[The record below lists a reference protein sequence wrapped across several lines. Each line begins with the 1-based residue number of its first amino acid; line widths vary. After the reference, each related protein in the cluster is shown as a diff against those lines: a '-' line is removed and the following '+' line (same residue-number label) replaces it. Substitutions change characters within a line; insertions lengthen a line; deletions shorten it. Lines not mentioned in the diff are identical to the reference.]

1 MPTDW
6 IKSHPGYVV
15 FVAIWIAALAYRQAQ
30 RTRGQGLGVFVTPW
44 VLILSALVAGG
55 LLLSTVPSGSGEILV
70 YGIVSALLAALEM
83 GLETFAT
90 ASEHA
95 GKEKAASESLAHT
108 QQKLHLHIEQTP
120 LGVMEMD
127 LEGRF
132 TEWNS
137 AAERIFGFP
146 RGEVIGKDFRQL
158 TVPDSA
164 RKEVDGIWTGL
175 LKGCSETGRMHEN
188 VTRDGRTILCDWSYA
203 PILDWQGK
211 IIGVSSLCEDIT
223 EKQRAA
229 REIEN
234 LAAFPRYNPNP
245 VMQFSEEGD
254 LVYFNESA
262 EEMARSLGKQK
273 VPDILPPDVAL
284 AVRECLESG
293 GNQVRRETKTES
305 RTISWAFFPIPAI
318 RCVHCYASDVT
329 EKLNLEQQLRQSQKM
344 QSVGQLAAGVAHD
357 FNNVLTIIQGHG
369 ELVAM
374 SETLTKSGL
383 ESLDQVR
390 MAAERAA
397 KLTQQLLTFGR
408 KQFMQM
414 EIMDINEII
423 QRVTQMLRRV
433 LGENV
438 SLRSNLA
445 AKLPAIEADATMM
458 EQVIMNLSVNARDAM
473 PGGGSLTIGTVPV
486 LVSRQY
492 VDRNPEAREGTF
504 ICLSVSDNGTGIE
517 PDKINKLFE
526 PFFTT
531 KEVGKGTGLGLA
543 TVYGIVKQHQGWIE
557 VESELGKGTVFKVY
571 LPASQRSLATRN
583 GKAAPQNVRG
593 GKETVLLVED
603 EAGVLSLARGILK
616 GYGYDV
622 LEARSG
628 VEALRVWAQHDTR
641 IDLLLTDIVMP
652 EGMSGLDLAKK
663 LRQEKRDLKVLYSS
677 GYSIEVAG
685 QDFGLTEGMAFLK
698 KPYHSSALA
707 LKVRECLDQP
717 AQVGV

>member
-1 MPTDW
+1 MPIEW
-6 IKSHPGYVV
+6 ITSHPGYAA
-15 FVAIWIAALAYRQAQ
+15 FAALWIAVLLARKFAKMRCSQSRYPAAEW
-30 RTRGQGLGVFVTPW
+30 TVIVLTLAAGG
-44 VLILSALVAGG
+44 VLIDCVPHGPAVALVYIITSTLIALTELCVAARGEAEASRRCEEETATT
-55 LLLSTVPSGSGEILV
+55 LL
-70 YGIVSALLAALEM
+70 
-83 GLETFAT
+83 
-90 ASEHA
+90 
-95 GKEKAASESLAHT
+95 HT

-120 LGVMEMD
+120 LGVMELD

-132 TEWNS
+132 MEWNS

-146 RGEVIGKDFRQL
+146 REEVIGKDFRDL
-158 TVPDSA
+158 IVPEST
-164 RKEVDGIWTGL
+164 RKEVANTWEALMRGATE
-175 LKGCSETGRMHEN
+175 KGYMTEN
-188 VTRDGRTILCDWSYA
+188 VTRDGRNILCEWSNT
-203 PILDWQGK
+203 PIRDNEGK
-211 IIGVSSLCEDIT
+211 ITGVSSLCEDIT
-223 EKQRAA
+223 EKRKAA

-254 LVYFNESA
+254 LVYCNESA
-262 EEMARSLGKQK
+262 ELMANSLGKQK
-273 VPDILPPDVAL
+273 VHDILPPDVAK
-284 AVRECLESG
+284 AVKECLENG
-293 GNQVRRETKTES
+293 GVQVKRDTKIDTKS
-305 RTISWAFFPIPAI
+305 ISWAFFPIPAI

-329 EKLNLEQQLRQSQKM
+329 ERLNLEQQLRQSQKM

-357 FNNVLTIIQGHG
+357 FNNVLTIIQGHS

-374 SETLTKSGL
+374 GEKLSKSGAD
-383 ESLDQVR
+383 SMDQIR
-390 MAAERAA
+390 MASERAA

-414 EIMDINEII
+414 EMMDINEII
-423 QRVTQMLRRV
+423 QQVTQMLRRV

-486 LVSRQY
+486 MVSKAY
-492 VDRNPEAREGTF
+492 VERNPEAREGTF
-504 ICLSVSDNGTGIE
+504 VCLSVSDNGTGIE
-517 PDKINKLFE
+517 PDKISKLFE

-557 VESELGKGTVFKVY
+557 VESELGKGTVFKVF
-571 LPASQRSLATRN
+571 LPATAKAVQVRN
-583 GKAAPQNVRG
+583 GKATPQNVRG
-593 GKETVLLVED
+593 GNETVLLVED
-603 EAGVLSLARGILK
+603 EAGVLSLARGVLK
-616 GYGYDV
+616 SYGYAV

-628 VEALRVWAQHDTR
+628 VEALRIWAQYDTR

-652 EGMSGLDLAKK
+652 EGMSGLDLARK
-663 LRQEKRDLKVLYSS
+663 LRLEKRDLKVLYSS

-685 QDFGLTEGMAFLK
+685 QDFGLTDGMALLK
-698 KPYHSSALA
+698 KPYQPSALA
-707 LKVRECLDQP
+707 LKVRECLDLP
-717 AQVGV
+717 A

>member
-1 MPTDW
+1 MPIVW
-6 IKSHPGYVV
+6 FQSHPAFLV
-15 FVAIWIAALAYRQAQ
+15 FAAAWIAALALRQA
-30 RTRGQGLGVFVTPW
+30 LKPVAATPRLCIARW
-44 VLILSALVAGG
+44 LLVLATLSAAS
-55 LLLSTVPSGSGEILV
+55 LLLAAIPPGPPALLAYLLT
-70 YGIVSALLAALEM
+70 SALLLTIDLAVSARAQNC
-83 GLETFAT
+83 AT
-90 ASEHA
+90 RLLGQQAH
-95 GKEKAASESLAHT
+95 ESLLLT

-120 LGVMEMD
+120 MGVIELD
-127 LEGRF
+127 IDGRIV
-132 TEWNS
+132 EWNS

-146 RGEVIGKDFRQL
+146 REEVIGKDFRPL
-158 TVPDSA
+158 IVPETVRNGIDEMWATLLNGVSESA
-164 RKEVDGIWTGL
+164 
-175 LKGCSETGRMHEN
+175 RMHEN
-188 VTRDGRTILCDWSYA
+188 MTRDGRVIVCEWNHS
-203 PILDWQGK
+203 PIRDSAGR

-245 VMQFSEEGD
+245 VMQFSEQGD

-273 VPDILPPDVAL
+273 VSEILPPDVAA

-293 GNQVRRETKTES
+293 GIQVKRDTKLNS
-305 RTISWAFFPIPAI
+305 RNISWAFFPIPAV

-329 EKLNLEQQLRQSQKM
+329 DRLNLEQQLRQSQKM

-357 FNNVLTIIQGHG
+357 FNNVLTIIQGHS
-369 ELVAM
+369 ELLAIR
-374 SETLTKSGL
+374 ETLSQSGID
-383 ESLDQVR
+383 SLDQVR

-414 EIMDINEII
+414 ELMDINEII

-445 AKLPAIEADATMM
+445 QRLPPIEADATMM

-486 LVSRQY
+486 TVSRAY

-504 ICLSVSDNGTGIE
+504 VCLSVSDNGTGIE
-517 PDKINKLFE
+517 PDKVSKLFE

-571 LPASQRSLATRN
+571 LPASSKAIQASAV
-583 GKAAPQNVRG
+583 KAAPRHVRG
-593 GKETVLLVED
+593 GNETVLLVED
-603 EAGVLSLARGILK
+603 EAGVLTLVRGVLK
-616 GYGYDV
+616 SYGYEV

-628 VEALRVWAQHDTR
+628 VEALRLWAQHDTR

-663 LRQEKRDLKVLYSS
+663 LRTEKRDLKVLYSS

-685 QDFGLTEGMAFLK
+685 QDFGLTDGMAFLK
-698 KPYHSSALA
+698 KPYQPAALA
-707 LKVRECLDQP
+707 SKVRECLDLP
-717 AQVGV
+717 A

>member
-1 MPTDW
+1 MPIDW
-6 IKSHPGYVV
+6 IKSHPGYVAFAV
-15 FVAIWIAALAYRQAQ
+15 LWIAAFAARKFARMRRDQ
-30 RTRGQGLGVFVTPW
+30 
-44 VLILSALVAGG
+44 
-55 LLLSTVPSGSGEILV
+55 SGSTTLKWTLV
-70 YGIVSALLAALEM
+70 VSTLITGAVLNACMPHGAAALLAYVATSGVLAAIEIAFTAHAEANASQRCEADAV
-83 GLETFAT
+83 ET
-90 ASEHA
+90 
-95 GKEKAASESLAHT
+95 LLHT
-108 QQKLHLHIEQTP
+108 EQKLHLHIEQTP
-120 LGVMEMD
+120 LGVMELD
-127 LEGRF
+127 LDGHF
-132 TEWNS
+132 MEWNS

-146 RGEVIGKDFRQL
+146 REEVIGRDFRKL
-158 TVPDSA
+158 IIPESS
-164 RKEVDGIWTGL
+164 RKEVEITWETL
-175 LKGCSETGRMHEN
+175 LKGATEKGYMTEN
-188 VTRDGRTILCDWSYA
+188 VTRDGRLILCEWSNT
-203 PILDWQGK
+203 PIRNTAGQ
-211 IIGVSSLCEDIT
+211 ITGVSSLCEDIT
-223 EKQRAA
+223 EKRRAA

-245 VMQFSEEGD
+245 VMQFSEEGE
-254 LVYFNESA
+254 LVYCNESA

-273 VPDILPPDVAL
+273 VPEILPPDVAA

-293 GNQVRRETKTES
+293 GIQVKRETKIST
-305 RTISWAFFPIPAI
+305 RTIAWAFFPIPAV

-329 EKLNLEQQLRQSQKM
+329 DRLNLEQQLRQSQKM

-357 FNNVLTIIQGHG
+357 FNNVLTIIQGHC
-369 ELVAM
+369 ELVIM
-374 SETLTKSGL
+374 GEKLTKSGL
-383 ESLDQVR
+383 DSLDQVR
-390 MAAERAA
+390 MAADRAA

-414 EIMDINEII
+414 ELMDINEVI
-423 QRVTQMLRRV
+423 QQVTQMLRRV

-438 SLRSNLA
+438 SLRSNLTPR
-445 AKLPAIEADATMM
+445 LPAIEADATMM

-486 LVSRQY
+486 MVSKAY
-492 VDRNPEAREGTF
+492 VERNPEAREGTF
-504 ICLSVSDNGTGIE
+504 VCLSVSDNGTGIE
-517 PDKINKLFE
+517 PDKLNKLFE

-557 VESELGKGTVFKVY
+557 VESELGKGSVFKVY
-571 LPASQRSLATRN
+571 LPASAKAVQTRN
-583 GKAAPQNVRG
+583 GKVAPQNVRG

-603 EAGVLSLARGILK
+603 EAGVLTLARGILSS
-616 GYGYDV
+616 YGYDV

-628 VEALRVWAQHDTR
+628 VEALRLWAQHDTR

-698 KPYHSSALA
+698 KPYQPSALA
-707 LKVRECLDQP
+707 LKVRECLDLP
-717 AQVGV
+717 A

>member
-1 MPTDW
+1 MPIDW
-6 IKSHPGYVV
+6 TKSHPGFTV
-15 FVAIWIAALAYRQAQ
+15 FAALWI
-30 RTRGQGLGVFVTPW
+30 V
-44 VLILSALVAGG
+44 ALVLKQFLGKRDAGTGLTLGKWGVIVFSLAAGSVLLSSLNGFLATILGYLVISG
-55 LLLSTVPSGSGEILV
+55 LLVATEYCAGAMARARVLEREDARTQEIL
-70 YGIVSALLAALEM
+70 L
-83 GLETFAT
+83 
-90 ASEHA
+90 
-95 GKEKAASESLAHT
+95 HT
-108 QQKLHLHIEQTP
+108 EQKLHLHIEQTP

-127 LEGRF
+127 LDGRLM
-132 TEWNS
+132 EWNT
-137 AAERIFGFP
+137 AAERIFGYQ
-146 RGEVIGKDFRQL
+146 RAEVIGRDFRDMIIPRPTREEFEKVWQ
-158 TVPDSA
+158 D
-164 RKEVDGIWTGL
+164 L
-175 LKGCSETGRMHEN
+175 LKGSSEPGRMREN
-188 VTRDGRTILCDWSYA
+188 VTREGRIILCDWSSTA
-203 PILDWQGK
+203 IRDAGGR

-245 VMQFSEEGD
+245 VMQFSEEGE

-273 VPDILPPDVAL
+273 VPEILPPEATV
-284 AVRECLESG
+284 AVRQCLENG
-293 GNQVRRETKTES
+293 GMQIRRETKVAQ

-329 EKLNLEQQLRQSQKM
+329 DRLNLEQQLRQSQKM

-357 FNNVLTIIQGHG
+357 FNNILTIIQGHC
-369 ELVAM
+369 ELV
-374 SETLTKSGL
+374 TLGEKLSKSGMD
-383 ESLDQVR
+383 SLDQVR

-414 EIMDINEII
+414 ETLDLNEII
-423 QRVTQMLRRV
+423 QRVAQMLRRV

-438 SLRSNLA
+438 SLRCNLA
-445 AKLPAIEADATMM
+445 PRLPAVEADATMM

-486 LVSRQY
+486 MVTRAY
-492 VDRNPEAREGTF
+492 VERNPEAREGTF
-504 ICLSVSDNGTGIE
+504 ICLSASDNGTGIE
-517 PDKINKLFE
+517 PDKLGKLFE

-543 TVYGIVKQHQGWIE
+543 TVYGIVKQHHGWIE

-571 LPASQRSLATRN
+571 LPSSSKTSLVKN
-583 GKAAPQNVRG
+583 GKVAPQNVRG

-603 EAGVLSLARGILK
+603 EAGVLTLARGILQS
-616 GYGYDV
+616 YGYDV

-628 VEALRVWAQHDTR
+628 VEALRLWAQHDTR

-685 QDFGLTEGMAFLK
+685 QDFGLTDGMAFLK
-698 KPYHSSALA
+698 KPYQPAALA
-707 LKVRECLDQP
+707 QKVRECLDLP
-717 AQVGV
+717 A

>member
-6 IKSHPGYVV
+6 IQRHPGFTAFALLWIVALALRQFLIKREVGAGSVLCKWVV
-15 FVAIWIAALAYRQAQ
+15 ILMALASGGFLVTSLHGTAAL
-30 RTRGQGLGVFVTPW
+30 VVS
-44 VLILSALVAGG
+44 LI
-55 LLLSTVPSGSGEILV
+55 I
-70 YGIVSALLAALEM
+70 SALLTTIELAADA
-83 GLETFAT
+83 FA
-90 ASEHA
+90 AAAVSQSL
-95 GKEKAASESLAHT
+95 EKATTDALVHT
-108 QQKLHLHIEQTP
+108 EQKLHLHIEQTP
-120 LGVMEMD
+120 LGVIEMD
-127 LEGRF
+127 LEGRLL
-132 TEWNS
+132 EWNT
-137 AAERIFGFP
+137 AAERIFGFS
-146 RGEVIGKDFRQL
+146 RGEVIGKDFRHL
-158 TVPDSA
+158 IIPEAS
-164 RKEVDGIWTGL
+164 RKELEQVWDALVQGS
-175 LKGCSETGRMHEN
+175 SEPGPMKQN
-188 VTRDGRTILCDWSYA
+188 VTKDGRTILCEWSNA
-203 PILDWQGK
+203 HVRDGNGA
-211 IIGVSSLCEDIT
+211 IIGISSLCEDIT
-223 EKQRAA
+223 EKHRAA

-245 VMQFSEEGD
+245 VMQFSEEGE

-262 EEMARSLGKQK
+262 EEMARVLGKGK
-273 VPDILPPDVAL
+273 VPEILPADVIG
-284 AVRECLESG
+284 AVRECLENG
-293 GNQVRRETKTES
+293 GIQVRRETKINS
-305 RTISWAFFPIPAI
+305 RTIAWAFFPIPAI
-318 RCVHCYASDVT
+318 RCVHCYASDIT
-329 EKLNLEQQLRQSQKM
+329 DRLNLEQQLRQSQKM

-357 FNNVLTIIQGHG
+357 FNNVLTIIQGHC
-369 ELVAM
+369 ELVVTG
-374 SETLTKSGL
+374 EKLTKSGL

-390 MAAERAA
+390 MAADRAA

-414 EIMDINEII
+414 ELMDINEVI
-423 QRVTQMLRRV
+423 QQVTQMLRRV
-433 LGENV
+433 LGENI

-445 AKLPAIEADATMM
+445 PKLPAIEADATMM

-486 LVSRQY
+486 MVSRAY

-557 VESELGKGTVFKVY
+557 VESELGKGSVFKVF
-571 LPASQRSLATRN
+571 LPASAKAVQIRN
-583 GKAAPQNVRG
+583 GKVAPQNVRG

-603 EAGVLSLARGILK
+603 EAGVLTLARGILK
-616 GYGYDV
+616 SYGYDV

-628 VEALRVWAQHDTR
+628 VEALRLWAQHDTR

-663 LRQEKRDLKVLYSS
+663 LRAEKHDLKVLYSS

-685 QDFGLTEGMAFLK
+685 QDFGLTDGMAFLK
-698 KPYHSSALA
+698 KPYQPSALA
-707 LKVRECLDQP
+707 LKVRECLDLP
-717 AQVGV
+717 A